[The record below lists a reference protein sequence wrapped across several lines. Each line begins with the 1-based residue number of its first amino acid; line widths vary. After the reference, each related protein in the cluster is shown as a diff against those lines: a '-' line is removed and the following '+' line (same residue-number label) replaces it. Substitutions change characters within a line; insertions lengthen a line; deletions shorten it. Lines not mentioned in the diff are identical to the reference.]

1 MRKMILILI
10 MAVAFAAASLLVPAT
25 ASADHIKAPVCHNGE
40 TIEVDPSSLKAHITG
55 HGDTLGPC
63 VE

>member
-25 ASADHIKAPVCHNGE
+25 AFANIKFPLCHNGQI
-40 TIEVDPSSLKAHITG
+40 IEVDLSATSAHIA
-55 HGDTLGPC
+55 HGDTLICP
-63 VE
+63 